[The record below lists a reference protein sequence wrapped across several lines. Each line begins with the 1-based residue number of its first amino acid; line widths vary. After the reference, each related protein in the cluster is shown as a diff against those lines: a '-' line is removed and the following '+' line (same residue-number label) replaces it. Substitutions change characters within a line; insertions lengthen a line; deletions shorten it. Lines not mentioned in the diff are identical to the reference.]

1 MLKYFKGE
9 KMYRN
14 IKNYK
19 LRYTDV
25 DFQDYLK
32 LSALLSLM
40 EESAC
45 DSADELGFGYS
56 ALQPKNIGF
65 VILNWHVEL
74 FKAIKLGEVLTV
86 HTWPVKPKRLAV
98 FRDFELYVGEDK
110 VGVATSRW
118 CVINLEDFKILDPSC
133 ALSEDL
139 TYNETRSVE
148 IANWKVPSVASSE
161 RVYSKIITY
170 SDYDHYNH
178 VNNTKYADFLLDV
191 FSPDE
196 LKGRYISSVDVNYQT
211 QCKYG
216 ETLDIYRE
224 DLSDCTIIEGR
235 VNGVNRV
242 QMRIVLK

>member
-1 MLKYFKGE
+1 
-9 KMYRN
+9 MYCN
-14 IKNYK
+14 IKNYSI
-19 LRYTDV
+19 RYTDV
-25 DFQDYLK
+25 DFQDSLK

-56 ALQPKNIGF
+56 VLQPKNIGF
-65 VILNWHVEL
+65 VILNWHLEL
-74 FKAIKLGEVLTV
+74 YRAIKLGEVLTV
-86 HTWPVKPKRLAV
+86 RTWPVKPRRLTV
-98 FRDFELYVGEDK
+98 FRDFELYVGDEK

-118 CVINLEDFKILDPSC
+118 CVINLEDFKIIDPSC
-133 ALSEDL
+133 AFGENM

-148 IANWKVPSVASSE
+148 VLNWKIPSVTTSE
-161 RVYSKIITY
+161 CGYSKQVTY

-191 FSPDE
+191 FSPEE
-196 LKGRYISSVDVNYQT
+196 LKGKYISTVDVNYQT

-216 ETLDIYRE
+216 ETLDFYRE
-224 DLSDCTIIEGR
+224 DLNDCTLIEGK
-235 VNGVNRV
+235 VDGVTRV